1 MVQVPNPIVVSVV
14 AGAGALSAGVDLY
27 TRRVPNPLT
36 FGVAF
41 VGLVLAGIH
50 ATNVTLLG
58 ALAGLGV
65 GLALM
70 LPGHVVGA
78 TGAGDVK
85 LFAALGTLLGPARTG
100 MAFLYV
106 ALAGGILAVVI
117 AYFRGRLR
125 ATLDNTAAIVSS
137 GGGAAAAIEQPI
149 AHNRFAYAP
158 AIAVGTLA
166 AALGF

>member
-1 MVQVPNPIVVSVV
+1 VVEIPNPLVVSVV
-14 AGAGALSAGVDLY
+14 AGAGALCAGVDLY

-36 FGVAF
+36 FGIAIA
-41 VGLVLAGIH
+41 GMTLAGVH
-50 ATNVTLLG
+50 ATNVSVWG
-58 ALAGLGV
+58 ALAGLAV

-106 ALAGGILAVVI
+106 ALAGAVI
-117 AYFRGRLR
+117 AIAVAYQRGRLR
-125 ATLDNTAAIVSS
+125 TTVEGAAAIVTT
-137 GGGAAAAIEQPI
+137 GGAAAATVERP
-149 AHNRFAYAP
+149 AVHNRFAYAP
-158 AIAVGTLA
+158 AIALGTLA